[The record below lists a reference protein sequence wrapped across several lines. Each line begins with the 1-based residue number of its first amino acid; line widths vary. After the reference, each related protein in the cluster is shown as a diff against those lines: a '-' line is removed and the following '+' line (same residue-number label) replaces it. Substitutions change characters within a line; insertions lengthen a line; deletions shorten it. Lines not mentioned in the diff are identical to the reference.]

1 VSGSDWIPPDV
12 DLSRPNA
19 ARIYDY
25 YLGGAH
31 NFAIDREF
39 ARRALEAFPDARAG
53 SWLNRQFLGRT
64 VRFCLNQGIRQ
75 FLDIGSGI
83 PTVGHTH
90 EIAQTSAPEAKV
102 VYVDNEA
109 VAFAHS
115 QLILA
120 DNPNATTLRADA
132 RRPKDI
138 LFADET
144 RSMLDFDQPIALL
157 MLTLLHFIANRENPL
172 ALLAE
177 YRDAVTPGS
186 YLVLSHVSADLHP
199 TEMNQFAA
207 LYEDT
212 NNPVTLRTRAEFAEL
227 FDGWELI
234 EPGVSQLAFWNPS
247 DADPPLPIGWEF
259 ANETGY
265 GAVAIKR

>member
-1 VSGSDWIPPDV
+1 MSGSDWIPPDV

-39 ARRALEAFPDARAG
+39 ARKALEAFPDARAG
-53 SWLNRQFLGRT
+53 SWINRQYLGRT
-64 VRFCLNQGIRQ
+64 VRYCLSKGIRQ

-90 EIAQTSAPEAKV
+90 EVAQEIAPETKV

-109 VAFAHS
+109 VAVAHS

-120 DNPNATTLRADA
+120 DNPRAVILRADA

-138 LFADET
+138 LNADET
-144 RSMLDFDQPIALL
+144 RALLDFDQPIALL
-157 MLTLLHFIANRENPL
+157 MLTLLHFIPESDNPH
-172 ALLAE
+172 AILAE
-177 YRDAVTPGS
+177 YRDAVVPGS
-186 YLVLSHVSADLHP
+186 YLVLTHLTADHHP
-199 TEMNQFAA
+199 EQMNRFAA
-207 LYEDT
+207 LYQDS
-212 NNPVTLRTRAEFAEL
+212 NNPVTLRTRSECADL
-227 FDGWELI
+227 FEGWELI
-234 EPGVSQLAFWNPS
+234 GPGVGPMADWQPS
-247 DADPPLPIGWEF
+247 DDDPPLPVGWEF
-259 ANETGY
+259 ANGTGY
-265 GAVAIKR
+265 GGVAIKR